1 MNFFS
6 ESNLSKKD
14 RLTELHQQIDSQ
26 IEEVTKLAFEN
37 ERLFVKYQDFSDKY
51 APQNIQ
57 DHLRIA
63 AQEAD
68 TESEKIAESF
78 LSGEIDL
85 DKFLNDFIKT
95 KTLSQTRKTKEEKL
109 GEQLDKLE
117 KAGF

>member
-1 MNFFS
+1 M
-6 ESNLSKKD
+6 ED
-14 RLTELHQQIDSQ
+14 LHKQIDSK

-37 ERLFVKYQDFSDKY
+37 ERLFVIYQNISDKY
-51 APQNIQ
+51 APRNIR

-63 AQEAD
+63 AHEAD

-78 LSGEIDL
+78 LGGEIDV
-85 DKFLNDFIKT
+85 DKFLNEFMKT

-109 GEQLDKLE
+109 GEQLDKLD